1 MRRHNPVRVPD
12 SHLQHGLATAA
23 SSTPANKK
31 EALIPVIEK
40 LSSADVQERIWA
52 CAAISNLIQNDSST
66 RRLLQGKNVVGAL
79 ITRLKDDSQE
89 VIVEAAGSL
98 RNLCID
104 GGHEICAE
112 MFNKGILEPLKS
124 FIPRISNI
132 LGQYLTNPKS
142 ISEDTRFIY
151 EFAENTITLLWCLSE
166 TSSKALNAINQ
177 LHLIPFLMG
186 FLDSQ
191 ARDKLPVTTKIAAA
205 QCLYVLTEENFPAID
220 ELRTNATYVH
230 CLLGLARGDAKT
242 RSDLPEKSTED
253 AQRMLSVRL
262 LSFRTLVCGILRNIL
277 PLPSLMQASTI
288 DVDRTV
294 ILPFLLPIL
303 PPNLMDHVTQV
314 QGLLVM
320 QENEAIGKQQPI
332 LKNGAKSDHR
342 SHAELELDRIESELR
357 VLRMTIELITG
368 ICAELPEPD
377 DDTEVISDEDED
389 EEEEWEDD
397 ESDVAME
404 EDDAISGAAA
414 SPMEGPNLPTGPST
428 SFDLV
433 SSIVPP
439 CLAYIQPTPFSYPP
453 SFQPSPHP
461 PTTSALQAI
470 HIAALECLNNVCLSI
485 AQQDLHSS
493 NTANQ
498 TFAGLMKAVWD
509 EIWKMLAILGV
520 PEVSGLS
527 AGPRQKLEVWNISLG
542 VLWSVARI
550 RRSDA
555 DLVPEEEKVRVLVE
569 MCRSSQEDD
578 VKVMCL
584 GILECLA
591 TNPNPSFTAANQVIS
606 EFILSFLPVPGGA
619 PNKHSGSPEVMIQ
632 AASAMIDIFSDEE
645 SPWDINFRRGK
656 WELTLRNAV
665 PGLRKA
671 IKSID
676 RRKEGGAQL
685 RDRGDEVLENLI
697 AFVKYRKNLKL

>member
-1 MRRHNPVRVPD
+1 MGKTQKKRAMRRHNPVRVPD

-23 SSTPANKK
+23 ASTPANKK

-40 LSSADVQERIWA
+40 LSSSDVQERIWA

-66 RRLLQGKNVVGAL
+66 RRLLQGKNIVGAL
-79 ITRLKDDSQE
+79 IARLKDDSEE

-98 RNLCID
+98 RIQGSSTSLLRTPSPYS
-104 GGHEICAE
+104 GVYRKH
-112 MFNKGILEPLKS
+112 L
-124 FIPRISNI
+124 IPPCLFMSTE
-132 LGQYLTNPKS
+132 LGP
-142 ISEDTRFIY
+142 R
-151 EFAENTITLLWCLSE
+151 E
-166 TSSKALNAINQ
+166 TSSKALNAVNQ
-177 LHLIPFLMG
+177 LHLIPFLMA

-191 ARDKLPVTTKIAAA
+191 AHDKLPAQMTLTVSLA

-230 CLLGLARGDAKT
+230 CLLGLARGDGKF
-242 RSDLPEKSTED
+242 RSDSSERSTED
-253 AQRMLSVRL
+253 AQKMLSVRL
-262 LSFRTLVCGILRNIL
+262 LSLRTLVCGILRNIL

-288 DVDRTV
+288 DIDRTV

-314 QGLLVM
+314 QSLLVL

-342 SHAELELDRIESELR
+342 THAEVELDRIESELR
-357 VLRMTIELITG
+357 VLRMAIELVTG

-377 DDTEVISDEDED
+377 DDADVISDEEDD

-404 EDDAISGAAA
+404 EDDAASGVAA
-414 SPMEGPNLPTGPST
+414 SPVDETNLPAGSST

-470 HIAALECLNNVCLSI
+470 HIAALECLNNACLSI

-493 NTANQ
+493 NATNQ

-509 EIWKMLAILGV
+509 EVWKMLAILGV
-520 PEVSGLS
+520 PEASGLS
-527 AGPRQKLEVWNISLG
+527 AGPRQKLDVWNISLG

-550 RRSDA
+550 RRGDA

-591 TNPNPSFTAANQVIS
+591 TNPNPSFVAANQVIS
-606 EFILSFLPVPGGA
+606 EFILGFLPAPGQGQ
-619 PNKHSGSPEVMIQ
+619 NKHLSSPEVMIQ

-645 SPWDINFRRGK
+645 SPWDLNFRRGK
-656 WELTLRNAV
+656 WEFTLKNAI
-665 PGLRKA
+665 PGIRKGVR
-671 IKSID
+671 SID

-685 RDRGDEVLENLI
+685 RDRGDEVLENMV
-697 AFVKYRKNLKL
+697 AFVKYRRNLKL